1 MPGRAAGL
9 LTLAAHQR
17 HDGLTASFRAQR
29 MKRRY
34 RSGGGMKFFVAA
46 AALLCSLPAF
56 AGVNSAI
63 FFQVPTL
70 DEFGLIGLVVA
81 VGVAAGLVIRR
92 KKK

>member
-1 MPGRAAGL
+1 
-9 LTLAAHQR
+9 
-17 HDGLTASFRAQR
+17 
-29 MKRRY
+29 MKV
-34 RSGGGMKFFVAA
+34 FVAA
-46 AALLCSLPAF
+46 TAILSSLPAF

>member
-1 MPGRAAGL
+1 
-9 LTLAAHQR
+9 
-17 HDGLTASFRAQR
+17 
-29 MKRRY
+29 MKV
-34 RSGGGMKFFVAA
+34 FVAA
-46 AALLCSLPAF
+46 TAILCSLPAF

>member
-1 MPGRAAGL
+1 
-9 LTLAAHQR
+9 
-17 HDGLTASFRAQR
+17 
-29 MKRRY
+29 
-34 RSGGGMKFFVAA
+34 MKFFVAA
-46 AALLCSLPAF
+46 AALLCSLPVF
-56 AGVNSAI
+56 AGTNSAV

>member
-1 MPGRAAGL
+1 MRILVAV
-9 LTLAAHQR
+9 
-17 HDGLTASFRAQR
+17 TAVFS
-29 MKRRY
+29 
-34 RSGGGMKFFVAA
+34 
-46 AALLCSLPAF
+46 SLPAL
-56 AGVNSAI
+56 AGTNSAI

>member
-1 MPGRAAGL
+1 
-9 LTLAAHQR
+9 
-17 HDGLTASFRAQR
+17 
-29 MKRRY
+29 
-34 RSGGGMKFFVAA
+34 MKFFATAA
-46 AALLCSLPAF
+46 AVLFSMPAF

>member
-1 MPGRAAGL
+1 MPGRAARL
-9 LTLAAHQR
+9 VTLAER
-17 HDGLTASFRAQR
+17 LRRRTLTAQSRQPR
-29 MKRRY
+29 MKRRHD
-34 RSGGGMKFFVAA
+34 SGERMKIFVGA

-56 AGVNSAI
+56 AGTNSAI

>member
-1 MPGRAAGL
+1 MPAENE
-9 LTLAAHQR
+9 
-17 HDGLTASFRAQR
+17 
-29 MKRRY
+29 KRRQE
-34 RSGGGMKFFVAA
+34 GGKMKLIVAA
-46 AALLCSLPAF
+46 ASLLCSLPVF

-81 VGVAAGLVIRR
+81 VGVAAGLIIRR

>member
-1 MPGRAAGL
+1 MATDNERGDHLGE
-9 LTLAAHQR
+9 
-17 HDGLTASFRAQR
+17 F
-29 MKRRY
+29 
-34 RSGGGMKFFVAA
+34 MKFLAA
-46 AALLCSLPAF
+46 AALLFSMPAF
-56 AGVNSAI
+56 AGTNSAI

>member
-1 MPGRAAGL
+1 MLRLP
-9 LTLAAHQR
+9 HC
-17 HDGLTASFRAQR
+17 S
-29 MKRRY
+29 
-34 RSGGGMKFFVAA
+34 V
-46 AALLCSLPAF
+46 SLPAF

>member
-1 MPGRAAGL
+1 
-9 LTLAAHQR
+9 
-17 HDGLTASFRAQR
+17 
-29 MKRRY
+29 
-34 RSGGGMKFFVAA
+34 MKFFVAVA
-46 AALLCSLPAF
+46 GLLCSLPVF
-56 AGVNSAI
+56 AGTNSAV